1 MLSLGDL
8 LQAVDLAKFPADS
21 VLGRTWT
28 IAQLPYHFIS
38 VILQWRILSS
48 LPVPKVGAAIVVV
61 IWGLETKRL
70 REGGWGKQIPAL
82 TIMSTRRRGS
92 NFVGQLNHAG
102 TVTPEKP
109 F

>member
-28 IAQLPYHFIS
+28 IAQLPYHLS
-38 VILQWRILSS
+38 RLLQWRILSS
-48 LPVPKVGAAIVVV
+48 LPVPKVSAAIVVV

-70 REGGWGKQIPAL
+70 REGGLGEQIPGL
-82 TIMSTRRRGS
+82 TIHVHQATRLKFRG
-92 NFVGQLNHAG
+92 A
-102 TVTPEKP
+102 T
-109 F
+109 